1 MSWDAVVTGTA
12 PPPTEPTGA
21 YRAVR
26 RVSPPSSPLE
36 GIIAS
41 QGGEDSVV
49 LVPVEHLHE
58 WEGWRTAGSQ
68 HVLAPLDVVRLADG
82 HAVVLPRCD
91 DTVEARLAQ
100 RVARGPVLRGG
111 EAVTLAVSLLRGVQE
126 AWAQRPPGAEA
137 PRGRWWLSADARPL
151 FAFGDGDPAE
161 VSAARLLAAAGECCP
176 DKVVRRVLDDVRVAL
191 ERPRAL
197 RRTGPELEA
206 RLFEACAP
214 QPFAEDGPSLVRP
227 DDAELREDA
236 RPVTP
241 SEGWL
246 ARRVD
251 VGIGDLVAD
260 AFAEVGRRIRAGTT
274 ARGVRPSRAARRRAS
289 RAGGPVRRRAPIIVG
304 AICGGAVLAV
314 GLAWPSTSDDAAPA
328 PEHTGMADDGG
339 ASSAGVLATS
349 TPLAPSAEATPPAEH
364 APAEHGPSA
373 HARASAAPTPSAE
386 EETPEQATARLI
398 DGAAAPALVD
408 DFGDVAVTRVEGDGI
423 VRHVVLER
431 VDGVWQLRQ
440 TYETAEGAG

>member
-1 MSWDAVVTGTA
+1 MSWDAVVTGAA

-26 RVSPPSSPLE
+26 RVTPPASPLE

-41 QGGEDSVV
+41 QGDDSVV
-49 LVPVEHLHE
+49 LVPVEQLDG
-58 WEGWRTAGSQ
+58 WEGWRSAGSQ
-68 HVLAPLDVVRLADG
+68 HVLAPLDIVRLADG

-91 DTVEARLAQ
+91 DTVEARLAH
-100 RVARGPVLRGG
+100 RAARGPVLRGG

-126 AWAQRPPGAEA
+126 AWAQRPPGADA

-151 FAFGDGDPAE
+151 FAFGDGDPVE
-161 VSAARLLAAAGECCP
+161 ESAASLLAAAGECCP
-176 DKVVRRVLDDVRVAL
+176 DKVVRRVLDDVRVAF

-197 RRTGPELEA
+197 RRTGPDLET

-214 QPFAEDGPSLVRP
+214 QPLAEDGPSDVRP
-227 DDAELREDA
+227 DHADLREDA
-236 RPVTP
+236 RPAAP

-246 ARRVD
+246 VHRVD
-251 VGIGDLVAD
+251 VGLGELVAD
-260 AFAEVGRRIRAGTT
+260 AFAEVGRRMRARGT
-274 ARGVRPSRAARRRAS
+274 ARRVRPTRAATGSAS
-289 RAGGPVRRRAPIIVG
+289 PAGGPLRRRAPIIVG

-314 GLAWPSTSDDAAPA
+314 GLAWPSATDDASPG
-328 PEHTGMADDGG
+328 PGRTGAADDGD
-339 ASSAGVLATS
+339 ASSTVVHATS
-349 TPLAPSAEATPPAEH
+349 APPAPAAEATPPTEH
-364 APAEHGPSA
+364 VPTADATATGV
-373 HARASAAPTPSAE
+373 PTPSAE
-386 EETPEQATARLI
+386 EETPEQATARLVE
-398 DGAAAPALVD
+398 GAADAALVD